1 MAPVGT
7 ELVGG
12 ASPLLSDDE
21 GVIVMMVVM
30 MMVLVVVTM
39 VMVVMMVLTQ
49 NDDPSWSVPSCLGQ
63 LPCGPPCHHLSSV
76 VNVPDSKALEL
87 QLTKTTWPL

>member
-7 ELVGG
+7 EQVEG

-21 GVIVMMVVM
+21 GVIVMMGVV

-39 VMVVMMVLTQ
+39 VMVVMVVLTQ